1 MQHNRAILPIKTS
14 LCYIEKDG
22 KYLMLYRNK
31 KDNDPNSGKW
41 IGVGGKF
48 EEGESPFECVK
59 REVLEETG
67 IVLRDAHFY
76 GVIEFRSDGWPDE
89 DMYLFSSTDYDDSA
103 FRPEDCNEGELA
115 FVEKT
120 AVLDLNLW
128 EGDRVFLKKMI
139 EGNKRICLRL
149 CYTGNTLSDIKE
161 L

>member
-31 KDNDPNSGKW
+31 KENDPNSGKW

-76 GVIEFRSDGWPDE
+76 GVI
-89 DMYLFSSTDYDDSA
+89 
-103 FRPEDCNEGELA
+103 
-115 FVEKT
+115 
-120 AVLDLNLW
+120 
-128 EGDRVFLKKMI
+128 
-139 EGNKRICLRL
+139 
-149 CYTGNTLSDIKE
+149 
-161 L
+161 